1 MNDAHH
7 AELEHLIRLPWTIVK
22 EVTPEGDHLLRV
34 AEIPSAV
41 GSGATPEEM
50 EADLWESLRESLR
63 AYLHYNDPIPTPGGR
78 QPGWVRSPH
87 VAVKSAYV
95 LRVPDVARTA
105 TAAAT
110 IPPSGE
116 DAA

>member
-1 MNDAHH
+1 MN
-7 AELEHLIRLPWTIVK
+7 EGRSSQLEHLLRLPWTIVK

-41 GSGATPEEM
+41 GSGASTEEM

-63 AYLHYNDPIPTPGGR
+63 AYLHFGDPIPVPAGA
-78 QPGWVRSPH
+78 QAGWVRSPH
-87 VAVKSAYV
+87 VAIKAAYV
-95 LRVPDVARTA
+95 LRVPDVATTG
-105 TAAAT
+105 TAAAL
-110 IPPSGE
+110 IPPSDE